1 MKRVLGGGS
10 AAAAIKRTLNRT
22 EGDRKQRE
30 VKGIGIEWRGPAKG
44 DGKYCGRGSRGGGEQ
59 TSQRVERVW
68 GGGWKK

>member
-30 VKGIGIEWRGPAKG
+30 VKGIGIERRGEAKG
-44 DGKYCGRGSRGGGEQ
+44 GGKYCGRGPRG
-59 TSQRVERVW
+59 S
-68 GGGWKK
+68 K